1 MGNFK
6 RKTSRKNIKQV
17 KHNMRCKNSLENK
30 TKKQVAAE
38 FFKQA
43 ISDRAIEEQT
53 IADTLIIFIYSL
65 NKVYGFGRK
74 RIVRFFQKATLTASC
89 IRGGYVTFDDLQTML
104 KQEAKYKYYRMNVND
119 LKTREQKVKM
129 RVIEEMTLIY
139 IFSVMDVFE
148 FKEKRICRLVKAM
161 GEIGQE
167 PTAKKYTIDDIEK
180 YLWEKVHVNF
190 DHDFSHVNDEG
201 AA

>member
-38 FFKQA
+38 YFKQA
-43 ISDRAIEEQT
+43 INDRAIEEQT

-74 RIVRFFQKATLTASC
+74 RIDRFFQKATLTSSC
-89 IRGGYVTFDDLQTML
+89 IRGGYVTF
-104 KQEAKYKYYRMNVND
+104 
-119 LKTREQKVKM
+119 
-129 RVIEEMTLIY
+129 
-139 IFSVMDVFE
+139 
-148 FKEKRICRLVKAM
+148 
-161 GEIGQE
+161 EIGR
-167 PTAKKYTIDDIEK
+167 A
-180 YLWEKVHVNF
+180 HV
-190 DHDFSHVNDEG
+190 
-201 AA
+201 

>member
-1 MGNFK
+1 MGSFK

-30 TKKQVAAE
+30 MKKQVAAE
-38 FFKQA
+38 YFKQA
-43 ISDRAIEEQT
+43 INDRAIEEQT
-53 IADTLIIFIYSL
+53 IADTLIIFIYAL
-65 NKVYGFGRK
+65 NKTYGFGKK
-74 RIVRFFQKATLTASC
+74 RIDKFFQKAALTSSC

-104 KQEAKYKYYRMNVND
+104 KQEAKYKYYRMNINN
-119 LKTREQKVKM
+119 LKNRQEKVRL
-129 RVIEEMTLIY
+129 RVIEEMTIIY

-148 FKEKRICRLVKAM
+148 FKEKRIHRLVKAM

-167 PTAKKYTIDDIEK
+167 LTAKKYTIDDIEK

-190 DHDFSHVNDEG
+190 DHDFSHVDEEG

>member
-17 KHNMRCKNSLENK
+17 KHSMRCKNSLENK
-30 TKKQVAAE
+30 TKKH
-38 FFKQA
+38 
-43 ISDRAIEEQT
+43 

-74 RIVRFFQKATLTASC
+74 RIDRFFQKATLTSSC

-104 KQEAKYKYYRMNVND
+104 KQEAKYKYYLMNIND

-148 FKEKRICRLVKAM
+148 FREKRICRLVKAM

-167 PTAKKYTIDDIEK
+167 LTAKKYTIDDIEK

-190 DHDFSHVNDEG
+190 DHDFSHVNNEG